1 MSFKTEAAKVRAG
14 IASGGYKKKTNPFQ
28 GFVDELASGL
38 KKQDEEK
45 RQEERV
51 KRQEARVAARATKAK
66 QDAEDKL
73 ERERE
78 QLANF
83 YFTSTGQDANPQ
95 NKSAIM
101 SVIRGG
107 NFTDFSDLEDHM
119 KQYSTYST
127 GGAQEII
134 DEQMKNAGML
144 QPGDGPYQAVT
155 EEATNLSEQRVPGYI
170 NFTGK
175 KEVPDLEGL
184 TENNYIARMRTAEL
198 ASQTATVTE
207 IKSIASQNGW
217 DKKIAGVSKTDMA
230 GKGSAYFADLI
241 SAVDPQQNPEDLEYL
256 KGRLSEAKV
265 READPAFWTDPTKLS
280 AFDANTL
287 QAFID
292 TGNYEPNSEAYK
304 SINGYLLIR
313 RVQEGDADIS
323 TLAGAGAQKIDQF
336 IKANAARMNK
346 DQLNTLTDMRSIAE
360 EYEAAGAE
368 MATAKQMAQ
377 EAYIVQANIKNLS
390 GDARIKA
397 MATFEKGW
405 KLATDTSTKD
415 PEFWQKP
422 EELSNINPT
431 VLKTMLDAGL
441 LGEPTSDAYKTVER
455 TYNAKSGLIA
465 GDLSQLEGKSVV
477 VFEQWA
483 TQNAELLANDI
494 EKALTFARMKSM
506 QVEKEKDDAPDE
518 RLLTA
523 KQIALQAFTEQNSTS
538 DLTGTDLLEKMA
550 EFEKTWEAESKVAVE
565 KDATYTSSNYA
576 ADLIKFEGML
586 KSTDADE
593 RKVAADWF
601 NITKPIIEKTF
612 TSIANID
619 INAKIAGLVA
629 GGIPEDR
636 AVAIA
641 NGTIKLT
648 TDAFGKPILVDTRTG
663 NPFLIGGQPSDLEVQ
678 QSNIEDRLTDEEK
691 AIRAAAFEEMEIALA
706 DSGFAGQIDNLDKI
720 SAAFGPEGWAGKIVN
735 KITGLFNSTGMP
747 NTQEATKALAA
758 LNKVTKFN
766 IISAFPGLRDSV
778 SLKADIENLFTD
790 IGKFTSSKPDALEAF
805 KNVKA
810 LLDQSIIQNE
820 AIANS
825 KDGIKVTKISDANV
839 ALISIRPLSELY
851 GKVIENMEGSGK
863 SEAVTGSVF
872 KSNNNTTTPVIT
884 GKDDPNYNNIQV
896 GDKYIYQGKTYIK
909 GK

>member
-14 IASGGYKKKTNPFQ
+14 IASGGYQKKSNPFQ

-51 KRQEARVAARATKAK
+51 KRQEARVAARSTKAK

-83 YFTSTGQDANPQ
+83 YFTSTGQAPNPQ

-101 SVIRGG
+101 SVIKGG

-119 KQYSTYST
+119 KQYSTYSEGT
-127 GGAQEII
+127 PQATI
-134 DEQMKNAGML
+134 DEQMQNAGML

-155 EEATNLSEQRVPGYI
+155 EEASNLSPEGSI
-170 NFTGK
+170 EFTGK
-175 KEVPDLEGL
+175 KEVPDLEGI
-184 TENNYIARMRTAEL
+184 TENNYLARLRTAEL
-198 ASQTATVTE
+198 AGKAATVTE
-207 IKSIASQNGW
+207 ITNLAAKNGW
-217 DKKIAGVSKTDMA
+217 DKKINGVSKTEMA
-230 GKGSAYFADLI
+230 GKTSAYFADFI
-241 SAVDPQQNPEDLEYL
+241 SQVDEQQNPEDFEYL
-256 KGRLSEAKV
+256 NGRLTEAKM
-265 READPAFWTDPTKLS
+265 READPAFWSDPVKLS

-292 TGNYEPNSEAYK
+292 TGNYEKGSEAYK

-313 RVQEGDADIS
+313 RVQEGDADIN

-360 EYEAAGAE
+360 EYEAAGQE
-368 MATAKQMAQ
+368 MATAKQIAQ
-377 EAYIVQANIKNLS
+377 EAYIAQGSINTLS
-390 GDARIKA
+390 GDARIEA

-422 EELSNINPT
+422 EELAKIAPT

-441 LGEPTSDAYKTVER
+441 VGDPTSDAYQAVEK

-483 TQNAELLANDI
+483 TQNAELLAADTQ
-494 EKALTFARMKSM
+494 KALTFARMKSL
-506 QVEKEKDDAPDE
+506 QVEKEKADAPDE

-523 KQIALQAFTEQNSTS
+523 KQIAFDAFVEANNTS
-538 DLTGTDLLEKMA
+538 ELTGKELLEKMGQ
-550 EFEKTWEAESKVAVE
+550 FEKDWDAASKAAVE

-586 KSTDADE
+586 KSTDAAE

-629 GGIPEDR
+629 GGISQDR

-663 NPFLIGGQPSDLEVQ
+663 DPFLIGGQPTDLAMQ
-678 QSNIEDRLTDEEK
+678 QSNIEERLTDEEK
-691 AIRAAAFEEMEIALA
+691 AIRAAAFEEMEVALA

-778 SLKADIENLFTD
+778 SLKKDIENLFTD

-872 KSNNNTTTPVIT
+872 KSNNSTTTPVIT
-884 GKDDPNYNNIQV
+884 GKDDQNYDNIQV
-896 GDKYIYQGKTYIK
+896 GEKYIYQGKTYIK